1 MEKIKT
7 RFGII
12 EYEDSNLLHF
22 PAGMIGLPNLRNFIV
37 IPPKKK
43 GPLFWIQNVDDPDF
57 AFILTDPANFFVD
70 YKIVPDDS
78 EKNSLQIEDDKD
90 CYTLSIVTVPPDQNI
105 TVNLAAPILYSPQTN
120 RAIQVVLEDNRYQT
134 KTPLPQA

>member
-1 MEKIKT
+1 MEKIQT

-12 EYEDSNLLHF
+12 EYEASNLLHF

-37 IPPKKK
+37 IPAKKD

-57 AFILTDPANFFVD
+57 AFILTDPGNFFLD
-70 YKIVPDDS
+70 YKIQLDES
-78 EKNSLQIEDDKD
+78 EKNSLQIENAKD
-90 CYTLSIVTVPPDQNI
+90 CYTLSIVTVPSDQNI
-105 TVNLAAPILYSPQTN
+105 TINLAAPILYSPETN
-120 RAIQVVLEDNRYQT
+120 RAIQVVLEDNKYQT

>member
-1 MEKIKT
+1 MEKIQT

-12 EYEDSNLLHF
+12 EYDASNLLHF

-37 IPPKKK
+37 IPAKKD

-57 AFILTDPANFFVD
+57 AFILTDPANFFLD
-70 YKIVPDDS
+70 YKIQPDDS
-78 EKNSLQIEDDKD
+78 EKNSLQIADVKD

-105 TVNLAAPILYSPQTN
+105 TINLAAPILYSPETN
-120 RAIQVVLEDNRYQT
+120 RAIQVILEDNNYQT

>member
-1 MEKIKT
+1 MEKIQT

-12 EYEDSNLLHF
+12 EYENSNLLHF

-37 IPPKKK
+37 IPPKKE

-57 AFILTDPANFFVD
+57 AFILTDPSNFFVD
-70 YKIVPDDS
+70 YNIVPDNS

-90 CYTLSIVTVPPDQNI
+90 CYTLSIVTVPADQNI

-120 RAIQVVLEDNRYQT
+120 RAIQVVLDDNRYQT